1 MATTTWPGSS
11 NRIETLTNGKRVTL
25 QTNGDWIIPSAFF
38 PSGSTNT
45 GLSLLQIQYLKAA
58 SGSGFSYAFTT
69 HIQFLNFDTF
79 RHEDATAQFEGAWE
93 LTWQGQE
100 FTFDEVMGLGA
111 RIDDSA
117 PYTYSASEI
126 TSSGTDA
133 DWEAFIAKIDAL
145 TVLAEGVRFT
155 AVLGDGAEPVD
166 APTSFTAGDPTA
178 TIAPKVT
185 YVIRDQID
193 AGSPDFSVVPDSN
206 QPVQVDADAIAFE
219 AGTPSYTVG
228 TRVVQPVRV
237 DVDIEF
243 DAGTPALLPSV
254 YAPPPIVIPP
264 IEPITITEGIARDEI
279 LPVATGG
286 IAPYQ
291 YRIPTLPSGV
301 TFDVARRE
309 LSISANTASN
319 IYALQYQVSDSYGLS
334 QTRSFQLI
342 VREDVRPKFRV
353 EVDWDNDGN
362 FNNAHSDITTDLLAI
377 GTCKRGRD
385 FSGQRYG
392 QAIAGL
398 FTCIL
403 EDDESKYDRFNRSS
417 PLFGKVLPGREVRVS
432 ILVSGDYSQ
441 EWGGVLDD
449 VQPKQRIGRRTVRM
463 SAIGAL
469 SLLLDTEINESVRS
483 RITGANAMRRVLNDS
498 GIDSKWIGTL
508 NSGTRI
514 DRWWARGEN
523 GFNAVRSIAETVL
536 GIINEG
542 RDGTINLEARTFRE
556 STAST
561 LAKVFTT
568 ETPSASEKSLTR
580 LEFAD
585 PLQHLATVVVVNVQ
599 NLQTLSSDT
608 IWEYSGTPIFLSAGE
623 STTIRIPY
631 PGDDAPLNHIAVTSW
646 DTVTYS
652 ANTQTNGAG
661 ADRTAQV
668 SLTQSASANLM
679 TATFTNDSAGDVYLR
694 SISIDATV
702 LGASGSF
709 ERRFADADSLALY
722 GEHLFRSI
730 DTFLTDGEAEA
741 FAGRVLARV
750 SEPLPRVTLTYE
762 DTDNLTRCQ
771 LSDTVAVTDNGRTS
785 RYFVESIDHQWNK
798 GGDHRVTL
806 KLTERTGLVD
816 AIAPSIV
823 INPIPSDIR
832 GSTFMLSAALS
843 GGAYDRITSYRWAV
857 SGGTLN
863 DRTSATPTWTRP
875 TTVNRNAEYT
885 ITVTITVSGTGTVAK
900 SGTTDTATDSE
911 IGTVVVAPVGPQ
923 NVMGEFDTST
933 TLQTSWDAVTDAVSY
948 EYQYRE
954 LGGAWSDVALTSNL
968 ETRITELRENLSHEF
983 RVRAVNTA
991 GRSAF
996 STITIYVDAIAPTV
1010 MIDAIP
1016 TGVRGTNATLGLTA
1030 IGGNYDRLTYAWTVG
1045 GGTLDDATSAT
1056 PRWTR
1061 PTPAGNSAQYV
1072 ISVTVT
1078 AHGHGTAVRDGS
1090 EDTAMDTETGFVVFA
1105 ASRPQNVRESSVFDT
1120 FISMQWDSVDG
1131 AVSYEH
1137 QHRAVGGSWPVDV
1150 ETTTFGSTTLSDLE
1164 EATAYEF
1171 RVRSVNAVNA
1181 KSQWVTISTRT
1192 TPVTFD
1198 TPGTYRFTVPW
1209 RSANVSVRVTGGA
1222 GGSQGQETY
1231 GERKPSSD
1239 VPIGQAVSSTSSRP
1253 IDIATVAVDSTYF
1266 YIVTLGTGS
1275 DISRLR
1281 VRAISKLTKREVSSR
1296 SFLLPES
1303 FSGLGSINGMVSIG
1317 NNLYIKEISRVHVFA
1332 KSTGT
1337 EDSDAEFL
1345 GALGGLATDGSALY
1359 MSHRITGGP
1368 NDTDRVNAYSTSG
1381 TRISGSDF
1389 LLDEEGGDKG
1399 NGILAYGNNRFF
1411 SMGSFGRLKNAGTTA
1426 AILRQ
1431 IYIYDI
1437 SGNRQESDEFNI
1449 ESSDLPTQTGAG
1461 QLLLR
1466 GAIVD
1471 GNVLYIAVE
1480 SSRIIADQRLY
1491 AYDLSRVVPGT
1502 DGGTSSAMRAMTTV
1516 QGLGTD
1522 GGESPAFPTEST
1534 GTISAGLSDVITI
1547 VVGDG
1552 GDAGTGGEDGD
1563 DGEVSITPV
1572 FST

>member
-38 PSGSTNT
+38 PSASTNT
-45 GLSLLQIQYLKAA
+45 GLSLLQIQYLKAP
-58 SGSGFSYAFTT
+58 SGSGFSYAFTAR
-69 HIQFLNFDTF
+69 IQFLNFDTF

-111 RIDDSA
+111 RLDDSA

-133 DWEAFIAKIDAL
+133 DWEAFIAKVDAL
-145 TVLAEGVRFT
+145 TANVLFD
-155 AVLGDGAEPVD
+155 AVLGDGAQPVD

-185 YVIRDQID
+185 YVVAPEFD
-193 AGSPDFSVVPDSN
+193 AGSPDFSVVPDFN

-243 DAGTPALLPSV
+243 DAGSPALIPSV

-498 GIDSKWIGTL
+498 GIDSKWVGTL

-542 RDGTINLEARTFRE
+542 RDGAINLEARTFRE

-832 GSTFMLSAALS
+832 GSTFTLSAALS

-885 ITVTITVSGTGTVAK
+885 ITVTITVRGTGTVAK

-923 NVMGEFDTST
+923 NVTGEFDTST

-996 STITIYVDAIAPTV
+996 TTITIYVDAIAPMV

-1072 ISVTVT
+1072 ISLTVT
-1078 AHGHGTAVRDGS
+1078 AHGHGTSVRDGS
-1090 EDTAMDTETGFVVFA
+1090 EDTAIDTETGFVVFA

-1120 FISMQWDSVDG
+1120 FISMQWDAVDG

-1164 EATAYEF
+1164 ESTAYEF

-1209 RSANVSVRVTGGA
+1209 RSANVSVRVTGGRGGTNIEETFGQVKPNSGVEFDLPRFFFPADIAFDGTYVYMVSEDFSAFQGSSSGQVRVYNLSGVYQSARSFRLDNDHSDNARGIHVDGSYVYVSAWGDGDIGRGIFVYNKSTGVLDTTRSFATTRWGKLISESDTSFWIRQGTRYTRYSTDGTA
-1222 GGSQGQETY
+1222 GNTANNFTTVSGAHGDFAAFGYLPLTGFS
-1231 GERKPSSD
+1231 RFWFVSD
-1239 VPIGQAVSSTSSRP
+1239 DDVARDESIPLYAYSNAGARLSTADLQIAVSGFP
-1253 IDIATVAVDSTYF
+1253 
-1266 YIVTLGTGS
+1266 GTGS
-1275 DISRLR
+1275 
-1281 VRAISKLTKREVSSR
+1281 VEPA
-1296 SFLLPES
+1296 
-1303 FSGLGSINGMVSIG
+1303 
-1317 NNLYIKEISRVHVFA
+1317 
-1332 KSTGT
+1332 
-1337 EDSDAEFL
+1337 
-1345 GALGGLATDGSALY
+1345 
-1359 MSHRITGGP
+1359 
-1368 NDTDRVNAYSTSG
+1368 
-1381 TRISGSDF
+1381 
-1389 LLDEEGGDKG
+1389 
-1399 NGILAYGNNRFF
+1399 GIFF
-1411 SMGSFGRLKNAGTTA
+1411 
-1426 AILRQ
+1426 
-1431 IYIYDI
+1431 
-1437 SGNRQESDEFNI
+1437 
-1449 ESSDLPTQTGAG
+1449 
-1461 QLLLR
+1461 
-1466 GAIVD
+1466 
-1471 GNVLYIAVE
+1471 
-1480 SSRIIADQRLY
+1480 
-1491 AYDLSRVVPGT
+1491 RVVPNPDNPQFRLTTELRIMLDDDYIHAISLDSVT
-1502 DGGTSSAMRAMTTV
+1502 DAEDGEASSAMRAMTTV
-1516 QGLGTD
+1516 QSLGTD
-1522 GGESPAFPTEST
+1522 ATILPSTPAFPTEST
-1534 GTISAGLSDVITI
+1534 GTIAAGLSDVITI

-1552 GDAGTGGEDGD
+1552 GDAGTGGTDGD